1 MRSTLTMEPSL
12 AFKQQGRSLA
22 VRRPKLGRPAL
33 GLGSILAVACMCPP
47 AFAQGT
53 ATQAT
58 ASGGDA
64 SSYPSCVGRT
74 ITPAESE
81 AAHTIYLAGR
91 VQYDDSNWDAAIAQ
105 FREAYRR
112 DCNRHELLVILSRA
126 YEANHDRQEAI
137 NALQTYLDRVP
148 ANGPD
153 VPGLQSRLANI
164 KAALAAE
171 KKKQAASNAAEPP
184 PRDDREPRHHTPYP
198 WILVGVGAAAMVTG
212 GVLFAVRPAFP
223 DGACERSTNKCAPGS
238 DFEKNRDDAEAHTN
252 LGWWGTGLLIGGG
265 LAAVGG
271 VVWYLLEP
279 TDPAPEKTD
288 KPAARTVKPRI
299 LPSFGPGFAGAAFGG
314 TF

>member
-1 MRSTLTMEPSL
+1 MRSTLAMEPSP
-12 AFKQQGRSLA
+12 ANKHGRSPA
-22 VRRPKLGRPAL
+22 IRSPKLGKPAL
-33 GLGSILAVACMCPP
+33 GLGWIVAVACVSPS
-47 AFAQGT
+47 ALAQS
-53 ATQAT
+53 
-58 ASGGDA
+58 ASTSSASSSSDA

-171 KKKQAASNAAEPP
+171 KKKQAAATTEPP
-184 PRDDREPRHHTPYP
+184 REEREPRHHTPYP
-198 WILVGVGAAAMVTG
+198 WILVGVGGAAMVTG
-212 GVLFAVRPAFP
+212 GVLFAARPSFP
-223 DGACERSTNKCAPGS
+223 DGCNRSTNRCDPGPNF
-238 DFEKNRDDAEAHTN
+238 DQIRKDAQLHTN
-252 LGWWGTGLLIGGG
+252 MGWWGTGLLIGGG
-265 LAAVGG
+265 VAAVGG
-271 VVWYLLEP
+271 LVWYLLEP

-288 KPAARTVKPRI
+288 KPAARTIKPRV
-299 LPSFGPGFAGAAFGG
+299 LPSFGPGFAGAALGG